1 MSDFLIILSAACLIW
16 GLGAALV
23 VAICDEDGRIAHL
36 LSLLRHLGGTDAR

>member
-1 MSDFLIILSAACLIW
+1 MNDFLLIFAAACVAW

-36 LSLLRHLGGTDAR
+36 LTLLRHLGGTDAR